1 MSGQPLPA
9 LLFGRF
15 SALALFLSPRFV
27 RVSHQLLAQFS
38 ICASL
43 ADGPLRR
50 TMVASVCNANV
61 AAETVLSS
69 KRRRKAEN
77 HEGREKLPAAKEFPL
92 FFFFFV
98 FRRALGRLVS
108 LACAS
113 ASLALLLLPSLLVFA
128 ADFSCPVL
136 SCPVRCRPCP
146 FCACSPCSAL
156 WAREQRAGQCMEGGE
171 ARRTTATPPLC
182 TARHWERD

>member
-92 FFFFFV
+92 FFFFFRV
-98 FRRALGRLVS
+98 SARPRALGVTRLRVCFVGPS
-108 LACAS
+108 AAS
-113 ASLALLLLPSLLVFA
+113 FPSCL
-128 ADFSCPVL
+128 
-136 SCPVRCRPCP
+136 RC
-146 FCACSPCSAL
+146 
-156 WAREQRAGQCMEGGE
+156 
-171 ARRTTATPPLC
+171 
-182 TARHWERD
+182 